1 MAIFK
6 CKMCG
11 GDLDVVDGMSV
22 AECEYCGTKQTLPK
36 LNDNEK
42 EIMYDRAG
50 HFRRNNE
57 FDKAMGIYEKIL
69 DIDNTD
75 AEAYWSLVLCEY
87 GIEYVEDP
95 STHKRVPTVNRAQF
109 TSVFMNE
116 NYKSAIQYADA
127 YQRSIYEEEA
137 KNY

>member
-1 MAIFK
+1 M
-6 CKMCG
+6 
-11 GDLDVVDGMSV
+11 V
-22 AECEYCGTKQTLPK
+22 AC
-36 LNDNEK
+36 
-42 EIMYDRAG
+42 
-50 HFRRNNE
+50 
-57 FDKAMGIYEKIL
+57 
-69 DIDNTD
+69 
-75 AEAYWSLVLCEY
+75 LCEY

-137 KNY
+137 KNIDNIQKGILEISQNEDAFDVLFAIKKRMKKVKEQKTVFWHKIYIIN